1 MILMCATMYILFTC
15 ECDGTNELKQTKTY
29 RGKGVA
35 AIYAHAHMRTHDE
48 ND

>member
-1 MILMCATMYILFTC
+1 MYILFTC
-15 ECDGTNELKQTKTY
+15 ECGETNELKQTKTY

-35 AIYAHAHMRTHDE
+35 AIYALTHVRTHDK